1 MTKYTLLWIFSIHIY
16 QINFL
21 KSCSKINF
29 LNVLRYLT
37 TELSPKLLL
46 YIFQVIAI
54 KTCKASRT
62 HSGILWTS
70 VYLSLFL
77 LFPSFQNSLQSSV
90 WLIICYF
97 LCGKALLQQSPM
109 NSECLIL
116 LTSFK
121 SYFKFSAVYLKL
133 SITYYLVLCVP
144 QFPRTHLSSSL
155 VAQTVKR
162 LLAMQDTR
170 VWFLGW
176 EDPLEK
182 VNGNPLQHSC
192 LENPLDGGSW

>member
-1 MTKYTLLWIFSIHIY
+1 MFSW
-16 QINFL
+16 
-21 KSCSKINF
+21 
-29 LNVLRYLT
+29 YLT

-46 YIFQVIAI
+46 YILQVIAI

-70 VYLSLFL
+70 VYLFISFPPFPFFSKFFAVFNVAHNML
-77 LFPSFQNSLQSSV
+77 LPLWQGTFATIPND
-90 WLIICYF
+90 
-97 LCGKALLQQSPM
+97 
-109 NSECLIL
+109 SECLIL

-144 QFPRTHLSSSL
+144 QFSRTDLSSSL
-155 VAQTVKR
+155 VAQKVKR
-162 LLAMQDTR
+162 LPAMQDTR

-176 EDPLEK
+176 EDPVEK
-182 VNGNPLQHSC
+182 VNGNPLWHSC